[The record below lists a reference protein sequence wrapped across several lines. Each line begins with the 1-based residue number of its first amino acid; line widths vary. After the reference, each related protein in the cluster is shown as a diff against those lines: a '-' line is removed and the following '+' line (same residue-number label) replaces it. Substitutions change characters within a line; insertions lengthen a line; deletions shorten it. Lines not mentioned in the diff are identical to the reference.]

1 MRAWAVIAAGGSG
14 RRMETNISK
23 QLLKLDGATILERT
37 LKPFMNNSG
46 IDGIIIVAAEEIIEH
61 INSIISAFP
70 NELKNISIIKGGSE
84 RQDSVWN
91 GLCAVPDDVEII
103 VIHDAVR
110 PFITSKLITE
120 CIDSAFEHGA
130 VTVMR
135 PLKETVK
142 VVSNGVIV
150 NTPDR
155 SSLWSTQT
163 PQAFRTELIC
173 EAHSR
178 ARAEGFTGTDDCM
191 LVERL
196 GHPVHIIEGDDFNIK
211 ITTQSDMKIA
221 EVILNFLETGRKN
234 A

>member
-120 CIDSAFEHGA
+120 CIDSAF
-130 VTVMR
+130 
-135 PLKETVK
+135 
-142 VVSNGVIV
+142 
-150 NTPDR
+150 
-155 SSLWSTQT
+155 
-163 PQAFRTELIC
+163 
-173 EAHSR
+173 
-178 ARAEGFTGTDDCM
+178 
-191 LVERL
+191 
-196 GHPVHIIEGDDFNIK
+196 
-211 ITTQSDMKIA
+211 
-221 EVILNFLETGRKN
+221 
-234 A
+234 